1 LRKPLTKKDL
11 ENAIDGVFK
20 EAKEDVWTFEPISKE
35 TLLDHRMTFDR
46 SGLLVEGEYE
56 DTGFP
61 SFYDE
66 AHLAPVSVEEY
77 SDSREIEMGEA
88 GDEEEHV
95 EEEGLTALEGEAAA
109 GEGET
114 LKEMGEDKDEEE
126 ALAPLTPHKQRKRA
140 RSDPTFSG
148 SGIKAAVKAGESGS
162 PEKKRKIEDL
172 EEDKGCDCGVR
183 VTEDWKLEVDEW
195 TRHTFEEQHGLLSE
209 IYDVVRS
216 EWSEFDSEMEPCLQH
231 YELLCENLDCHYKDD
246 KKQMTTMF
254 AKIYEVTKGKG
265 TFHAAWV
272 HPETRD
278 FFVPTERIAKYQ
290 QRKTLRSRYQPEPIQ
305 PIPETLSFPTPIK
318 FSFKDNHLV
327 EVDPTIFGW
336 ADNHGILD
344 LIALEVQMLEW
355 HSRRSTKEREY
366 LTNSYFSLA
375 AQLMWADPLMWLKM
389 RAQHKDKPI
398 WMMAYPLPLRF
409 FPAGSSRRESF
420 CMRDPDKT
428 GDEASLCAELL
439 LDGPGMER
447 FYFSTK
453 NPREADAL
461 FTKAAGGSS
470 YISTTYS
477 PQEMY
482 AFGTAQGK
490 IPTKRS
496 WISEYAMEK
505 SEVHFWQAGTGI
517 RYSFKDIAR
526 DYFSLPLAYVKVGA
540 DGVCENGIDYKM
552 LSRGVWLGA
561 TYLATFSVFL
571 VFL

>member
-1 LRKPLTKKDL
+1 MRKPLTKKDL

-195 TRHTFEEQHGLLSE
+195 TRHTFEE
-209 IYDVVRS
+209 
-216 EWSEFDSEMEPCLQH
+216 
-231 YELLCENLDCHYKDD
+231 
-246 KKQMTTMF
+246 
-254 AKIYEVTKGKG
+254 
-265 TFHAAWV
+265 
-272 HPETRD
+272 
-278 FFVPTERIAKYQ
+278 
-290 QRKTLRSRYQPEPIQ
+290 
-305 PIPETLSFPTPIK
+305 
-318 FSFKDNHLV
+318 
-327 EVDPTIFGW
+327 
-336 ADNHGILD
+336 
-344 LIALEVQMLEW
+344 
-355 HSRRSTKEREY
+355 
-366 LTNSYFSLA
+366 
-375 AQLMWADPLMWLKM
+375 
-389 RAQHKDKPI
+389 
-398 WMMAYPLPLRF
+398 
-409 FPAGSSRRESF
+409 
-420 CMRDPDKT
+420 
-428 GDEASLCAELL
+428 
-439 LDGPGMER
+439 
-447 FYFSTK
+447 
-453 NPREADAL
+453 
-461 FTKAAGGSS
+461 
-470 YISTTYS
+470 
-477 PQEMY
+477 
-482 AFGTAQGK
+482 
-490 IPTKRS
+490 
-496 WISEYAMEK
+496 
-505 SEVHFWQAGTGI
+505 
-517 RYSFKDIAR
+517 
-526 DYFSLPLAYVKVGA
+526 
-540 DGVCENGIDYKM
+540 
-552 LSRGVWLGA
+552 
-561 TYLATFSVFL
+561 
-571 VFL
+571 